1 MGIKRKLRPL
11 LASSLLAG
19 LTLIVAT
26 NVPQPSAAELQVL
39 AAMNSVPVQ
48 KNGDCRGFLRYWL
61 FGTAT
66 PSIDVWARVAPRER
80 TQ

>member
-11 LASSLLAG
+11 LASGLLAG
-19 LTLIVAT
+19 LTLIAT
-26 NVPQPSAAELQVL
+26 AYMPQPSAAELQAL

-48 KNGDCRGFLRYWL
+48 KRGDCRGFLRYWL
-61 FGTAT
+61 FGTAA

-80 TQ
+80 AQ